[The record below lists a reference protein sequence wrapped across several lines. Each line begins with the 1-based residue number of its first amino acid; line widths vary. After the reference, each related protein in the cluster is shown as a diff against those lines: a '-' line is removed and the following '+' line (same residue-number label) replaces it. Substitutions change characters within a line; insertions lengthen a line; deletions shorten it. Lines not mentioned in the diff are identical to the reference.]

1 MRLVLDTHTLIWAA
15 IGDDKLSS
23 AAAQLIDDEANT
35 LYFSAASIWELTIKG
50 AERTGVIPAVLRKVL
65 LDAGY
70 LVLPIT
76 SDHVVTVCNLPNHH
90 RDPFDRIMVA
100 QAVAEGIKHSARL
113 PPDDHR
119 LTWTLPYY
127 QATRRGGLTEKLHCA
142 GPVLT

>member
-100 QAVAEGIKHSARL
+100 QAVAEGISLVTHDS
-113 PPDDHR
+113 
-119 LTWTLPYY
+119 TLHAYP
-127 QATRRGGLTEKLHCA
+127 QTII
-142 GPVLT
+142 V

>member
-65 LDAGY
+65 IDAGY
-70 LVLPIT
+70 LELPIT
-76 SDHVVTVCNLPNHH
+76 SDHGLTVGNLPNHH

-100 QAVAEGIKHSARL
+100 QALAEGISLVTHDSAMHGY
-113 PPDDHR
+113 PH
-119 LTWTLPYY
+119 TII
-127 QATRRGGLTEKLHCA
+127 
-142 GPVLT
+142 V

>member
-1 MRLVLDTHTLIWAA
+1 MRLLLDTHLLIWAA
-15 IGDDKLSS
+15 TDDAKLSK

-70 LVLPIT
+70 LELPIT
-76 SDHVVTVCNLPNHH
+76 SDHWLTVGTLPNHH

-100 QAVAEGIKHSARL
+100 QAQAEGRSLVKQGSAI
-113 PPDDHR
+113 
-119 LTWTLPYY
+119 T
-127 QATRRGGLTEKLHCA
+127 
-142 GPVLT
+142 